1 MKLFGTSSGKHVA
14 RKTNEP
20 RPQSAPKQTT
30 QAHPT
35 APQIKTPAPQAKPAT
50 PQTKP
55 AAPQQTKTAAPQQ
68 TKPAA
73 PQVKAPAA
81 NPIPFNPAP
90 PSGNRTAKPEPMPDI
105 RFEPISKEAQAKIV
119 SVQVDSEKTP
129 AAEPQK
135 EKKRSGFWTGYW
147 VYVCVFLVLII
158 AALGAFRYWLNNYE
172 LSRPHLTMENYLK
185 AADSAYWH
193 DFLAAKGVEESFLET
208 LDLND
213 TSYFKK
219 VDLYTDEQPA
229 YGIRFGDRHMLTT
242 TLKPG
247 RVLSFGETTWD
258 VDTVELVK
266 SGLTVYAPAGATLTV
281 RGAEVSADCLMQEN
295 AQALTLGELEQGR
308 EDIPGLDRYE
318 LDSIFGN
325 ENLVVTD
332 AEGNELPLSQRQGK
346 RYYYAPLTRSWT
358 VTAPGDAT
366 VFVNGVALSSANARY
381 RSEPL
386 EDFEGLEAWID
397 PIPTV
402 AVWTVDG
409 LVAEPEIRAELRG
422 TELEGELDGER
433 CVFQQ
438 TEDAAFAQE
447 VRSRVLSAFDA
458 YIAFSGNRGAN
469 LNANYSNYNSYL
481 VPGSVAAERAKK
493 ALDSLYWVKGRDTAL
508 QTQELREIMRYGE
521 DCFTA
526 LIDYTLNVDG
536 SIGENSTLFI
546 FIRYNGGWSLVNIL
560 NKSTV
565 V

>member
-1 MKLFGTSSGKHVA
+1 MEYCVRLDWDPEAAVWIATS
-14 RKTNEP
+14 
-20 RPQSAPKQTT
+20 
-30 QAHPT
+30 
-35 APQIKTPAPQAKPAT
+35 
-50 PQTKP
+50 
-55 AAPQQTKTAAPQQ
+55 
-68 TKPAA
+68 
-73 PQVKAPAA
+73 
-81 NPIPFNPAP
+81 
-90 PSGNRTAKPEPMPDI
+90 
-105 RFEPISKEAQAKIV
+105 
-119 SVQVDSEKTP
+119 
-129 AAEPQK
+129 
-135 EKKRSGFWTGYW
+135 
-147 VYVCVFLVLII
+147 
-158 AALGAFRYWLNNYE
+158 
-172 LSRPHLTMENYLK
+172 
-185 AADSAYWH
+185 
-193 DFLAAKGVEESFLET
+193 
-208 LDLND
+208 
-213 TSYFKK
+213 
-219 VDLYTDEQPA
+219 
-229 YGIRFGDRHMLTT
+229 
-242 TLKPG
+242 
-247 RVLSFGETTWD
+247 
-258 VDTVELVK
+258 
-266 SGLTVYAPAGATLTV
+266 
-281 RGAEVSADCLMQEN
+281 
-295 AQALTLGELEQGR
+295 

-397 PIPTV
+397 PTPAV